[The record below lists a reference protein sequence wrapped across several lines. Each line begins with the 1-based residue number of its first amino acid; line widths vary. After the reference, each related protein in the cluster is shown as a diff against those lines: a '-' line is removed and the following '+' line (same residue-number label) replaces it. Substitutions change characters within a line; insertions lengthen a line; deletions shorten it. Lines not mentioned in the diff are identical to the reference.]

1 MNSLIYNTK
10 IIKSSKTSIKISNSL
25 LYYFLF
31 GRATI
36 FENGRFKQFRD
47 ALFLKCCQAFGTRC
61 FNSASAAL
69 KRAQTK
75 PQSFTQKSFC
85 KVFLTL

>member
-10 IIKSSKTSIKISNSL
+10 IIKSSKTSNKISNSL

-36 FENGRFKQFRD
+36 LEKGRFK
-47 ALFLKCCQAFGTRC
+47 
-61 FNSASAAL
+61 
-69 KRAQTK
+69 
-75 PQSFTQKSFC
+75 
-85 KVFLTL
+85 